1 CRCPRHRAKPAPDR
15 LQQVQ
20 RPGATG
26 PMATTIIPP
35 NVQQTPQGG
44 LVFTPGKVVITPAT
58 IAPPAAAPAPGG
70 AALGTGANPSPSAPR
85 ILFKRT
91 TPARSDL
98 FEALLDRKS
107 TRLNSSHSQISY

>member
-1 CRCPRHRAKPAPDR
+1 PHHPHLHSFPTRRSSD
-15 LQQVQ
+15 L
-20 RPGATG
+20 
-26 PMATTIIPP
+26 
-35 NVQQTPQGG
+35 VQQTPQGG

-98 FEALLDRKS
+98 FEALLSD
-107 TRLNSSHSQISY
+107 SQGRRPFDLIRDKIIR